1 MHLYFYLYL
10 YIFIMQ
16 IRLPEGFRVLGLK
29 GTKIWMVGLDDF
41 SGLFQL

>member
-1 MHLYFYLYL
+1 
-10 YIFIMQ
+10 MQ

-41 SGLFQL
+41 SGLFQQ